1 MRFCIEKEASA
12 GTVRQIIS
20 ITESYTEDFFTD
32 NVPADTTNDLL
43 FQSVAY
49 LMNESVDRV
58 IFSFYVVRRQ
68 SAYNTVCD

>member
-49 LMNESVDRV
+49 LMNESEIV
-58 IFSFYVVRRQ
+58 SFLVFTCLDG
-68 SAYNTVCD
+68 SPHITLFAT

>member
-43 FQSVAY
+43 FQSVG
-49 LMNESVDRV
+49 S
-58 IFSFYVVRRQ
+58 SF
-68 SAYNTVCD
+68 